1 MKTIYKSIFSCSLA
15 LVMLGSCTKFDDS
28 INTDPN
34 SPTKA
39 SGTQLIANAELS
51 LPGISSSPY
60 GVHYPQ
66 YLSNTSFSDNS
77 RYVTVNFN
85 FYGLYTGPLMN
96 LENVINNTNLD
107 ASEGPVPNQIAVA
120 KILKAYYFWHMTDR
134 WGDLPYTEALK
145 GDVNYSPKYDKQ
157 QAIYNALFTLLD
169 EANAAFVT
177 GAIKNDIV
185 YGGDVTKWKKL
196 GNTIHAL
203 MALRLSKVD
212 ATKGAAEF
220 NKAVTNGT
228 MTANTDNLTYPHL
241 ADQNNENYWYNSFTR
256 LGRNWF
262 AVSKPVVDYMQPL
275 NDPRLPVYANK
286 PTNTAI
292 STYVGLDY
300 GLPGSTT
307 VTIANYSLLGSNLRL
322 QNSPVAL
329 VTYAQSLFAMAEAA
343 KLGWITGGDATAL
356 ANYNNAVTESIRQW
370 TGSTT
375 NASTYLGQASV
386 AYDPV
391 NALMKI
397 GTQRW
402 VHLFLHGYEGWAE
415 WRRTG
420 FPTFLAPPPANNGAL
435 IPRREAYGTQERSIN
450 TTNYNA
456 AVSGFPYGGADD
468 LNARVWWD
476 KP

>member
-1 MKTIYKSIFSCSLA
+1 MYKSIFSCSLA
-15 LVMLGSCTKFDDS
+15 LLMLGSCTKFDDS

-39 SGTQLIANAELS
+39 SGTQLIANAELF

-96 LENVINNTNLD
+96 LENVINNANLD
-107 ASEGPVPNQIAVA
+107 ASEGPVANQIAVA

-157 QAIYNALFTLLD
+157 QVIYNALFTLLD

-185 YGGDVTKWKKL
+185 YGGDVAKWKKL

-212 ATKGAAEF
+212 ATKGATEF
-220 NKAVTNGT
+220 NKAVTNGM

-292 STYVGLDY
+292 TTYVGLDY

-322 QNSPVAL
+322 QNSPVPL
-329 VTYAQSLFAMAEAA
+329 VTYAQQLFAMAEAA
-343 KLGWITGGDATAL
+343 KIGWIAGGDVTAL

-375 NASTYLGQASV
+375 GAATYLAQANV
-386 AYDPV
+386 AYDPAT
-391 NALMKI
+391 ALMKI

-450 TTNYNA
+450 ATNYNA
-456 AVSGFPYGGADD
+456 AVASLPYGGADD